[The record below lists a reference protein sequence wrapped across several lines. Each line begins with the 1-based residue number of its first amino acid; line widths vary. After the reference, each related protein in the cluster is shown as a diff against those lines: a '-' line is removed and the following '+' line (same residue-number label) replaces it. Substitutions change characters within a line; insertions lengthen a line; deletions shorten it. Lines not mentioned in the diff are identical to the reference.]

1 MNDQGPDGTER
12 ITTAAQAPADG
23 QRVRRAGPVQPR
35 RVLAL
40 ARRHVLAL
48 RRTWKVALTWF
59 VVEPWV
65 ALMAV
70 ALGIGQLVG
79 TVDGT
84 VSYAEFVAPGIVMGT
99 AMFHALGDAAW
110 AAFDRVN
117 KNVYETQLTAPVT
130 VHELV
135 AAEFVHAVLKALLST
150 VSVGGLA
157 IALGWIP
164 LGALPGLLLVSVGVG
179 AVFAGIG
186 QLFAATAPTFS
197 ALTLVFSMLA
207 TPLFFFSGTFFP
219 ISVMPDWLEPVAW
232 AAPLTPLVQM
242 GRAVATGAWTWV
254 HWVCAGYVI
263 VFAAAFYGI
272 AVRAMQRRLLK

>member
-1 MNDQGPDGTER
+1 M
-12 ITTAAQAPADG
+12 TALEAPAPSD
-23 QRVRRAGPVQPR
+23 RVPRTGPVHVRP
-35 RVLAL
+35 VLAL
-40 ARRHVLAL
+40 VRRHLAAL
-48 RRTWKVALTWF
+48 RRTWKVAITWF
-59 VVEPWV
+59 VVEPWI

-70 ALGIGQLVG
+70 ALGIGRLVG
-79 TVDGT
+79 TVEGD
-84 VSYAEFVAPGIVMGT
+84 VRYAEFVAPGIVMGT

-135 AAEFVHAVLKALLST
+135 AAEFGFAMIKATLST
-150 VSVGGLA
+150 LSVGGLA

-164 LGALPGLLLVSVGVG
+164 LTALPGLLVVSAGVG

-219 ISVMPDWLEPVAW
+219 ISVMPNWLEPVAW

-242 GRAVATGAWTWV
+242 GRAVATGVWGWV
-254 HWVCAGYVI
+254 HWACAAYV
-263 VFAAAFYGI
+263 VALAAAFYGI
-272 AVRAMQRRLLK
+272 AVAAMGRRLLK